1 MTLLIATN
9 NKHKAAEIKE
19 ILRGKFSRIYTAKEM
34 GIDVEPEEN
43 GATFFDNAMINAKA
57 VFSEYLKGK
66 TVEKIEEIESDNT
79 AVFAENSIVIKSDC
93 GANLTDN
100 TAVLADHNKAV
111 FAENSTVITSD
122 CGANLTDNI
131 AVLADDS
138 GLCVDY
144 LDGAPGVYS
153 ARYAGENCSY
163 ADNNKKL
170 LNALKNAENRKA
182 RFVCSMALLF
192 EDGSYLVGEGCSEGE
207 ILRESA
213 GQNGFGYDPI
223 FYSYDL
229 KKTFSEISGEEKNSV
244 SHRGRALSDLL
255 SKIHF

>member
-1 MTLLIATN
+1 MNLIIATN

-19 ILRGKFSRIYTAKEM
+19 ILRDKFSRIYTAKET
-34 GIDVEPEEN
+34 GIDVEPNEN
-43 GATFFDNAMINAKA
+43 GATFFDNAMIKAKE
-57 VFSEYLKGK
+57 VFKAYLKGK
-66 TVEKIEEIESDNT
+66 TGGEIEKIKTDYISD
-79 AVFAENSIVIKSDC
+79 FGK
-93 GANLTDN
+93 
-100 TAVLADHNKAV
+100 
-111 FAENSTVITSD
+111 NSTDI
-122 CGANLTDNI
+122 ANDDI

-138 GLCVDY
+138 GLCVDF

-182 RFVCSMALLF
+182 RFVCSAVLLF
-192 EDGSYLVGEGCSEGE
+192 KDGSYLVGEGFSEGE

-229 KKTFSEISGEEKNSV
+229 KKTFSETSGEEKNSV
-244 SHRGRALSDLL
+244 SHRGRALNDLL
-255 SKIHF
+255 SKLHFEK